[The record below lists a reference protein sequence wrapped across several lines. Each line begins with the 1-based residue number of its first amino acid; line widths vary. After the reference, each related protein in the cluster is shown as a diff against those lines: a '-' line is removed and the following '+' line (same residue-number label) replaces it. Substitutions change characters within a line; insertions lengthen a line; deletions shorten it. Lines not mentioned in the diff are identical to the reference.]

1 MLSQSWINSPYP
13 HVIPQ
18 YSFLLRSLFKVNFLH
33 RKVPTASSLHEV
45 FSKVYWMLG
54 SPFSSSC
61 SVKTLLS
68 FYAFTSVKGI
78 SNKCLAKVKWA
89 PANPLTPPPY
99 PFATILKY
107 IYTKGE
113 LLLTSSDI
121 KTERV
126 FLSVNPSYKQS
137 ERSFNGCQNAKASK
151 RWRKHYTRSF
161 TVHSLAV
168 VMNAN

>member
-1 MLSQSWINSPYP
+1 MWFHNIVSFCAVCSKWISCTEKSLQPPPSMRFSGFQQSVLNVGKSFLFLLLCQNTP
-13 HVIPQ
+13 
-18 YSFLLRSLFKVNFLH
+18 FLLRVYI
-33 RKVPTASSLHEV
+33 
-45 FSKVYWMLG
+45 SKRDIQWMFG
-54 SPFSSSC
+54 QSKISPC
-61 SVKTLLS
+61 Q
-68 FYAFTSVKGI
+68 
-78 SNKCLAKVKWA
+78 
-89 PANPLTPPPY
+89 PLPPCPL
-99 PFATILKY
+99 ATIFKY
-107 IYTKGE
+107 ISTKGE

>member
-1 MLSQSWINSPYP
+1 MWFHNIVSFCAVCSKWISCTEKSLQPPPSMRFSAKCTECWEVLSLPLALSKHSP
-13 HVIPQ
+13 
-18 YSFLLRSLFKVNFLH
+18 FLLRVYI
-33 RKVPTASSLHEV
+33 
-45 FSKVYWMLG
+45 SKRDIQWMFG
-54 SPFSSSC
+54 QSKISPC
-61 SVKTLLS
+61 Q
-68 FYAFTSVKGI
+68 
-78 SNKCLAKVKWA
+78 
-89 PANPLTPPPY
+89 PPN
-99 PFATILKY
+99 PFATIFKY
-107 IYTKGE
+107 ISTKGE

-137 ERSFNGCQNAKASK
+137 ERSFNGCQHAKASK